1 MYFPLPPFSSPQL
14 VAPSP
19 HPPSF
24 HRTFAD
30 TDAPS
35 SEKLA
40 PTIPRCNCRTCSV
53 FFSAELPLYMAFS
66 LKEGACLLTL
76 ACLLSPAACFTTS
89 LPSPLRCSAAQR
101 SSEQQTRHVS
111 RSAVLRNL
119 LVSASLWG
127 GIPRRAGALS
137 LQAQDSSPFA
147 AVYDAVGRW
156 LADHPAPLWLVNNPV
171 KKWLATRCAILNEC
185 MQNCALTQN
194 ILF

>member
-40 PTIPRCNCRTCSV
+40 PTPQMQLPDTTFV
-53 FFSAELPLYMAFS
+53 FFFAQLSMAFS

-76 ACLLSPAACFTTS
+76 ACVLSPAACFTTS
-89 LPSPLRCSAAQR
+89 LPSPLRCSAAKS

-119 LVSASLWG
+119 FVSASLWG

-185 MQNCALTQN
+185 MQHKKWLATRCA
-194 ILF
+194 IE